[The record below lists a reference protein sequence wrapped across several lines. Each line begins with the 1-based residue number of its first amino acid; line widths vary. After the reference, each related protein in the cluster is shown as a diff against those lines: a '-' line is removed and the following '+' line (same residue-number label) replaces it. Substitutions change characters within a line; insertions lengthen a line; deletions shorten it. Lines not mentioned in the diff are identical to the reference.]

1 MKHSQKRALF
11 TRNLARLLLY
21 AEGLGF
27 YPVIDQARR
36 CDDCPIGHP
45 NSTHKAG
52 LAADILLYDRDF
64 NWLPDPENYVL
75 LHDFWDTLGG
85 AERIAND
92 MNHFS
97 IEHNGV
103 R

>member
-1 MKHSQKRALF
+1 MRLSEKRALF
-11 TRNLARLLLY
+11 TRMWARLILY

-27 YPVIDQARR
+27 HPAGDMTKR
-36 CDDCPIGHP
+36 CGDCPIGLD
-45 NSTHKAG
+45 NSAHKAG
-52 LAADILLYDRDF
+52 LAGDLLLYDQSWNYLTD
-64 NWLPDPENYVL
+64 PDNYIV

-85 AERIAND
+85 AERIVND

-97 IEHNGV
+97 LEHNGV